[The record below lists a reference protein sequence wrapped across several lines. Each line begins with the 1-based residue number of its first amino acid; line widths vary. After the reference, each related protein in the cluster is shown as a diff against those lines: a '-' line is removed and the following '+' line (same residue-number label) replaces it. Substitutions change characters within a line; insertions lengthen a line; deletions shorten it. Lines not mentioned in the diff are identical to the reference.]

1 MTDAAGPTSASRI
14 ATILEPAFAEGLEDL
29 STEEIRRRRDEAL
42 AEREFQSYLRRLI
55 QVRQAIVA
63 AERVRRNS
71 GAELEPLIERLTSV
85 LTEGPKAGRS
95 RGEALRMTLTE
106 ADTEEARRQV
116 ESLLGDGAVVSAED
130 LEEQQLDDA
139 LAALA
144 DAERRVSSDR
154 GAVMRVQDRLQEEL
168 KRRYR
173 DDPAQIPREL

>member
-1 MTDAAGPTSASRI
+1 MSDTAGPTSASRI

-29 STEEIRRRRDEAL
+29 ETDEIRRRRDEAL

-95 RGEALRMTLTE
+95 RGEALRMTLSE

-116 ESLLGDGAVVSAED
+116 ESLLGEGAMLNAED
-130 LEEQQLDDA
+130 LDEQQLDDT
-139 LAALA
+139 LANLA
-144 DAERRVSSDR
+144 EAERRVSSDR
-154 GAVMRVQDRLQEEL
+154 GAVMRVHDRLQEEL

-173 DDPAQIPREL
+173 DDPTQIPREL